1 MLIAREAG
9 FNTREVKGSS
19 LPLTQPEFDQ
29 VFSDSGL
36 IILVRGDHFQSGG
49 NLEFFRMIN
58 GFVAA
63 GGFLFATPWV
73 SWGPTVPKS

>member
-1 MLIAREAG
+1 VDLMLIAREAG

-36 IILVRGDHFQSGG
+36 IILVRGDHFHPAATWSFSG
-49 NLEFFRMIN
+49 
-58 GFVAA
+58 
-63 GGFLFATPWV
+63 
-73 SWGPTVPKS
+73 